1 MSSERYRGDRA
12 PCGYMQDQSE
22 SLARWQAV
30 AGGIAEDGLSGC
42 SNITELLKKTRDGAE
57 G

>member
-30 AGGIAEDGLSGC
+30 AGRIAEDGLSGC